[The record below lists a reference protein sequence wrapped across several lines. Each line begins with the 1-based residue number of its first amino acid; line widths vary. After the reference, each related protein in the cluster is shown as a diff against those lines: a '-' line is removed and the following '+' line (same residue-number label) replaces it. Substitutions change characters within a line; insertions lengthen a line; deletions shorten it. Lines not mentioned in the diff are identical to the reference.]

1 MASKSSGQ
9 PRAVGDEDLAR
20 FLFAEHG
27 RALMGYATLLTG
39 DPAAAED
46 VVQETILQAWRNP
59 AVMSNGKGSV
69 RGWLLTV
76 ARNLII
82 DQARAKASRPAEA
95 AEVIHRPPVAR
106 DHADAVVDSLAV
118 TDALGRLAPEHRD
131 VLVHVYFEGATLKQT
146 AERLGVP
153 LGTVKSRLYYGQRAL
168 REAFADRDGEPRP
181 ALRAAG

>member
-1 MASKSSGQ
+1 MASMSSGEL
-9 PRAVGDEDLAR
+9 PATEGEDLAR
-20 FLFAEHG
+20 YLFTEHG

-39 DPAAAED
+39 DPAIAED

-59 AVMSNGKGSV
+59 AVISNGKGSL

-95 AEVIHRPPVAR
+95 AEIIHRPPVAR
-106 DHADAVVDSLAV
+106 DHADWVVDSLAV
-118 TDALGRLAPEHRD
+118 NEALGRLAPEHRD
-131 VLVHVYFEGATLKQT
+131 VLVHVYFDGATLKQT

-153 LGTVKSRLYYGQRAL
+153 LGTIKSRLYYGQRAL
-168 REAFADRDGEPRP
+168 RAAFEDREDDRDL
-181 ALRAAG
+181 AWTQAG